1 MSRAGLFQSAPP
13 DVAIEIE
20 SGQVSAA
27 RLTWRG
33 SAATIAA
40 HTIEPLPDGTI
51 TPSLASSN
59 IPDVALI
66 GRAIAQAV
74 GRLGTRVKRA
84 ALVIPDTAAKVSL
97 LRFENVPAKSADLV
111 ELMRWQ
117 IRKSAPFPIEQA
129 VLSFTPGAKPSE
141 GGQEFIVTVARQDVI
156 AEYEQACTHAGLHA
170 GLIDLAT
177 FSIINSVLASS
188 AVPTGD
194 WLLVHAA
201 PTYTSLTVLR
211 DRHLIFFRHRDEE
224 TGGTLA
230 DVVHQ
235 TAMYYEDRLKGAGFT
250 RVFLAGASLVPGGAD
265 ALRRSLEERMGIGVE
280 AVDPRAS
287 AALLDRITAAPGTLD
302 ALAPLVGILMRE
314 RKVA

>member
-1 MSRAGLFQSAPP
+1 MSRGGLFQSAPP
-13 DVAIEIE
+13 DVAIGIE
-20 SGQVSAA
+20 SGHVSAA

-33 SAATIAA
+33 AAATIAA
-40 HTIEPLPDGTI
+40 HVIEPLPDGAV
-51 TPSLASSN
+51 TPALASSN
-59 IPDVALI
+59 IADIPLI
-66 GRAIAQAV
+66 GRIIAQAL
-74 GRLGTRVKRA
+74 GRLGGRVKRA

-97 LRFENVPAKSADLV
+97 LRFENVPAKPGDLV

-117 IRKSAPFPIEQA
+117 IRKSAPFPIEHA
-129 VLSFTPGAKPSE
+129 ILSFTPGAKPAD
-141 GGQEFIVTVARQDVI
+141 GGHEFIVTVARQDVI

-170 GLIDLAT
+170 GLVDLAT
-177 FSIINSVLASS
+177 FSIINGVLASA

-201 PTYTSLTVLR
+201 PTYTALTVLR

-235 TAMYYEDRLKGAGFT
+235 TAMYYEDRLKGSGFT
-250 RVFLAGASLVPGGAD
+250 RVLLAGASVVPEGAD
-265 ALRRSLEERMGIGVE
+265 ALRRSLEERLGIGVE

-287 AALLDRITAAPGTLD
+287 AALLDRITASPSTLD
-302 ALAPLVGILMRE
+302 ALAPLVGILVRE
-314 RKVA
+314 RRVA